1 MSVDREASDN
11 ELWGYSL
18 GLKLSPDSLTLMPSL
33 SYKIAEQVRLVA
45 NMQIDSDYS
54 CKMAVGAEY
63 DFSQET
69 KVAVQFSESYEND
82 L

>member
-1 MSVDREASDN
+1 M
-11 ELWGYSL
+11 

-45 NMQIDSDYS
+45 NMQIESDYS

-63 DFSQET
+63 EFSQET
-69 KVAVQFSESYEND
+69 KVAV
-82 L
+82 